1 MPDQGSGATLRLFV
15 ACNLPDEVRAAL
27 GRVQDDLRRLG
38 ADDLR
43 CVRPDGI
50 HITLK
55 FLGAV
60 EAARVEAIHGA
71 LAGAVEPFELRVR
84 PSSVGGFGGAR
95 LRVVW
100 AGLEGDVAGLAAL
113 ALRVDEALAKLRFP
127 RERRPFAPHLTL
139 ARVPDRLPPARR
151 RELSELV
158 ERYQPP
164 PMPEVTLTRVELMRS
179 ILGPQGSRY
188 ESLAEFPS

>member
-1 MPDQGSGATLRLFV
+1 MPNERNEGTLRLFV
-15 ACNLPDEVRAAL
+15 ACNLPDEVRRGL
-27 GRVQDDLRRLG
+27 GQVQDDLRRLG

-43 CVRPDGI
+43 WVRPEGI
-50 HITLK
+50 HVTLK

-60 EAARVEAIHGA
+60 DAARVEAVREA
-71 LAGAVEPFELRVR
+71 LASAIEPFELRVR
-84 PSSVGGFGGAR
+84 PASVGGFGGAR

-113 ALRVDEALAKLRFP
+113 ALRVDEALAKLRFS

-139 ARVPDRLPPARR
+139 ARVPDRVPPARR

-164 PMPEVTLTRVELMRS
+164 PMPEVTLTRVDLMRS

-188 ESLAEFPS
+188 EVLAHFP